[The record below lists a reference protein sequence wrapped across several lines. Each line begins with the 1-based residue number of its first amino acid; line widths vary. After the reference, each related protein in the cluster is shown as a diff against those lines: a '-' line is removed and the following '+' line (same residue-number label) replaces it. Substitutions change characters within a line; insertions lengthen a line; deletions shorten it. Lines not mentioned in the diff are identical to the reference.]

1 MARKAV
7 LVVVVVVAIFLLLVL
22 VGLLGSL
29 NEKPS
34 IPPRSEVIP
43 ATAVKQSPAMDIY
56 PPILRS
62 DDWETPIP
70 MPGPVNTAGAEDSPF
85 ITSNGTWFFF
95 FFTPDLNIPIQQ
107 QLGDKV
113 TGVWWTRDVDGTW
126 TEPERLV
133 LGSMNSLEGDEFV
146 EGDSMWFGSVRTGNL
161 GEIDIYSA
169 TFEDGE
175 WTNVQN
181 AGEQL
186 NVEMDIGA
194 FCFTPDGST
203 LYYAKS
209 GDIMK
214 TVKSAGLWATPS
226 KVQNID
232 SVSGKNQ
239 PFVTADGNE
248 LWFTGNGLTTNGPS
262 VFRCTKNGSGW
273 DSPEEIVA
281 SFAAEPALDAEGNL
295 YFVHHYVTQNIS
307 LIEADIYVAYRKSVS
322 TSSLEVPSE
331 VGQLVLASGY
341 SVVFEA
347 AEIRD
352 GAMIATRTQASS

>member
-1 MARKAV
+1 MAKKAV
-7 LVVVVVVAIFLLLVL
+7 LVVVIVLVVVSLLVL

-29 NEKPS
+29 NEEPS
-34 IPPRSEVIP
+34 IPPRSDVIP
-43 ATAVKQSPAMDIY
+43 ASAVKQTPAMDLF

-62 DDWETPIP
+62 DEWETPIP

-113 TGVWWTRDVDGTW
+113 TGIWWTRDVGGTW

-146 EGDSMWFGSVRTGNL
+146 QGDSMWFGSVRTGNL

-169 TFEDGE
+169 TYEDGE
-175 WTNVQN
+175 WTDVQN

-186 NVEMDIGA
+186 NVELDIGA

-203 LYYAKS
+203 MYYVKS

-226 KVQNID
+226 KVQNLD

-239 PFVTADGNE
+239 PCVTSDGNE

-262 VFRCTKNGSGW
+262 VFRCAKNGTGW
-273 DSPEEIVA
+273 DAPEEIVA
-281 SFAAEPALDAEGNL
+281 SFAAEPTLDAEGNL

-307 LIEADIYVAYRKSVS
+307 LIEADIYVAYRKSAL

-331 VGQLVLASGY
+331 VGSLVLASRC
-341 SVVFEA
+341 SISLDSA
-347 AEIRD
+347 DTLD
-352 GAMIATRTQASS
+352 GAMVAIRT